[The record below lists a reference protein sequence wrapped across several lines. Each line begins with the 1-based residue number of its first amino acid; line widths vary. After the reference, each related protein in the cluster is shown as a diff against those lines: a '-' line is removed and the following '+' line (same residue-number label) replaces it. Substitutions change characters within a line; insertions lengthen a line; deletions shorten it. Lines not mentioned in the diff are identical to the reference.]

1 VLGRNTLY
9 TRTNTLVPCFFIL
22 LCAPSLLFFRSLHG
36 VRIYKNPMGLC
47 RVILQDARTRRSLIP
62 FLLLQPISRTR
73 EQSPPLGD
81 IPSALRWANRGKKTA
96 RSERDT
102 PMYIYTCINF
112 FPLSQR
118 ALCAAGKS
126 THKTLQSHLL
136 VVGGAT

>member
-1 VLGRNTLY
+1 
-9 TRTNTLVPCFFIL
+9 
-22 LCAPSLLFFRSLHG
+22 
-36 VRIYKNPMGLC
+36 MGLC

-81 IPSALRWANRGKKTA
+81 IPSALRAGRTGAKNGTQR
-96 RSERDT
+96 ERERHADV
-102 PMYIYTCINF
+102 YTYINF

-126 THKTLQSHLL
+126 IHKTLQSHLL